1 VNFWGIINLK
11 LLLDVLFAIGFGLLL
26 FSRVKEQR
34 TLWLLRGYL
43 FLVSTAWFIQRYADL
58 PLTSKLIDAVVLACS
73 LSLAI
78 LWQGELR
85 RLMELLGTGRLA
97 VLLGNPPKEF
107 RATSTTIT
115 QLVDTAGK
123 LSQNRRGALIV
134 VDLGSDLRPEDF
146 LYSGTNIEAQLSTDL
161 LINLF
166 ATDTPLHDGAVLVKG
181 NKIISAGVI
190 LPLSRQGISRY
201 GTRHLAALGITE
213 RFDRCICIV
222 VSEETGT
229 LSLANQG
236 KLERPITSSR
246 LQELLVNLI
255 GNQNSIG
262 TNKSSLAIKK
272 LVKEVFQKVGI
283 EESRLDSFP
292 HQFSGGMRQ
301 RVSIAMALAL
311 KPKLLIADEPTTSLD
326 TITSF
331 EIMQEIIHL
340 CNEFDTT
347 LILISHDINLAAK
360 WCKKVAIIEKGS
372 IVEKGNVSDLSC
384 KTAVHHR
391 KVANHY

>member
-1 VNFWGIINLK
+1 MNIWGFINLK
-11 LLLDVLFAIGFGLLL
+11 FLLDVLFAIGFGLLL

-43 FLVSTAWFIQRYADL
+43 FLVSFAWFIQRYAYL

-107 RATSTTIT
+107 RARSTTVN
-115 QLVDTAGK
+115 QLVDAAGK
-123 LSQNRRGALIV
+123 LSQNRKGALIV

-146 LYSGTNIEAQLSTDL
+146 LYSGINIEAQLSTDL

-246 LQELLVNLI
+246 LQELLIEL
-255 GNQNSIG
+255 GENQSPFG
-262 TNKSSLAIKK
+262 VPKSSSNKTNLSQKLETNDNITIKNK
-272 LVKEVFQKVGI
+272 LDKQN
-283 EESRLDSFP
+283 
-292 HQFSGGMRQ
+292 
-301 RVSIAMALAL
+301 
-311 KPKLLIADEPTTSLD
+311 
-326 TITSF
+326 TI
-331 EIMQEIIHL
+331 Q
-340 CNEFDTT
+340 D
-347 LILISHDINLAAK
+347 
-360 WCKKVAIIEKGS
+360 
-372 IVEKGNVSDLSC
+372 
-384 KTAVHHR
+384 
-391 KVANHY
+391 

>member
-1 VNFWGIINLK
+1 MNFLGFINLK
-11 LLLDVLFAIGFGLLL
+11 FLLDVLFAIGFGLLL

-43 FLVSTAWFIQRYADL
+43 FLVSFAWFIQRYAYL
-58 PLTSKLIDAVVLACS
+58 PLTSKLIDAVVIACS

-97 VLLGNPPKEF
+97 VILGKPPKEF
-107 RATSTTIT
+107 RATSTTVN
-115 QLVDTAGK
+115 QLVDAAGK
-123 LSQNRRGALIV
+123 LSQNRKGALIV

-146 LYSGTNIEAQLSTDL
+146 LYSGINIEAQLSTDL

-246 LQELLVNLI
+246 LQELLIELVGKQKPL
-255 GNQNSIG
+255 GNPKASA
-262 TNKSSLAIKK
+262 NKST
-272 LVKEVFQKVGI
+272 
-283 EESRLDSFP
+283 
-292 HQFSGGMRQ
+292 FSQ
-301 RVSIAMALAL
+301 NIN
-311 KPKLLIADEPTTSLD
+311 TND
-326 TITSF
+326 TIT
-331 EIMQEIIHL
+331 
-340 CNEFDTT
+340 
-347 LILISHDINLAAK
+347 
-360 WCKKVAIIEKGS
+360 IED
-372 IVEKGNVSDLSC
+372 DLSNQI
-384 KTAVHHR
+384 KD
-391 KVANHY
+391 

>member
-1 VNFWGIINLK
+1 MSFWGFLNLK
-11 LLLDVLFAIGFGLLL
+11 LLLDVFFAAGFGMLL

-43 FLVSTAWFIQRYADL
+43 FLVSLAWFVQRFASL
-58 PLTSKLIDAVVLACS
+58 PLTSKLIDALVIACS

-85 RLMELLGTGRLA
+85 RLMELLGTGRLT

-107 RATSTTIT
+107 RANSNAVN
-115 QLVDTAGK
+115 QLVDAAGK
-123 LSQNRRGALIV
+123 LSQNRRGALMV

-146 LYSGTNIEAQLSTDL
+146 LYSGIKIDALLSTDL

-166 ATDTPLHDGAVLVKG
+166 ATDTPLHDGAILVKG

-246 LQELLVNLI
+246 LQELLNDFI
-255 GNQNSIG
+255 GGLNNQIISKSSTNRNVSMPKKETIDIISSIG
-262 TNKSSLAIKK
+262 VDKS
-272 LVKEVFQKVGI
+272 VK
-283 EESRLDSFP
+283 
-292 HQFSGGMRQ
+292 
-301 RVSIAMALAL
+301 
-311 KPKLLIADEPTTSLD
+311 
-326 TITSF
+326 
-331 EIMQEIIHL
+331 
-340 CNEFDTT
+340 N
-347 LILISHDINLAAK
+347 
-360 WCKKVAIIEKGS
+360 
-372 IVEKGNVSDLSC
+372 SD
-384 KTAVHHR
+384 
-391 KVANHY
+391 

>member
-1 VNFWGIINLK
+1 MNFWGIINLK
-11 LLLDVLFAIGFGLLL
+11 LLLDILFAVGFGILL

-43 FLVSTAWFIQRYADL
+43 FLVSLAWFIQRYAYL

-85 RLMELLGTGRLA
+85 RLMELLGTGRLT

-146 LYSGTNIEAQLSTDL
+146 LYAGTNIEAQLSTDL

-246 LQELLVNLI
+246 LQELLVDLI
-255 GNQNSIG
+255 GNQKSNG
-262 TNKSSLAIKK
+262 TNKSSLGKNP
-272 LVKEVFQKVGI
+272 LSQN
-283 EESRLDSFP
+283 
-292 HQFSGGMRQ
+292 
-301 RVSIAMALAL
+301 
-311 KPKLLIADEPTTSLD
+311 T
-326 TITSF
+326 
-331 EIMQEIIHL
+331 
-340 CNEFDTT
+340 
-347 LILISHDINLAAK
+347 NLSDN
-360 WCKKVAIIEKGS
+360 I
-372 IVEKGNVSDLSC
+372 VSDSNE
-384 KTAVHHR
+384 KETE
-391 KVANHY
+391 KPSIFINKND

>member
-1 VNFWGIINLK
+1 VNFGGGVNLK
-11 LLLDVLFAIGFGLLL
+11 LLLDVFFAAGFGMLL

-43 FLVSTAWFIQRYADL
+43 FLVSLAWFVQRYATL
-58 PLTSKLIDAVVLACS
+58 PLTSKLIDALVLACS

-107 RATSTTIT
+107 RANSNAVN
-115 QLVDTAGK
+115 QLVEAAGK
-123 LSQNRRGALIV
+123 LSQSRRGALMV

-146 LYSGTNIEAQLSTDL
+146 LYSGINIDAQLSSDL

-166 ATDTPLHDGAVLVKG
+166 ATDTPLHDGAILVKG

-246 LQELLVNLI
+246 LQELLIDFVGGSNSQTI
-255 GNQNSIG
+255 SKSSTNRNVSMPKKETADIISSIG
-262 TNKSSLAIKK
+262 VDKS
-272 LVKEVFQKVGI
+272 VK
-283 EESRLDSFP
+283 
-292 HQFSGGMRQ
+292 
-301 RVSIAMALAL
+301 
-311 KPKLLIADEPTTSLD
+311 
-326 TITSF
+326 
-331 EIMQEIIHL
+331 
-340 CNEFDTT
+340 N
-347 LILISHDINLAAK
+347 
-360 WCKKVAIIEKGS
+360 
-372 IVEKGNVSDLSC
+372 SD
-384 KTAVHHR
+384 
-391 KVANHY
+391 

>member
-1 VNFWGIINLK
+1 MNFWGFINLK

-43 FLVSTAWFIQRYADL
+43 FLVSFAWFIQRYAYL

-107 RATSTTIT
+107 RASSSTVN
-115 QLVDTAGK
+115 QLVDASGK
-123 LSQNRRGALIV
+123 LSQNRKGALIV

-146 LYSGTNIEAQLSTDL
+146 LYSGINIEAQLSTDL

-166 ATDTPLHDGAVLVKG
+166 ATDTPLHDGAVLIKG

-246 LQELLVNLI
+246 LQELLIKLI
-255 GNQNSIG
+255 GNQNPLG
-262 TNKSSLAIKK
+262 TTKTSANKTTSYKNISTNDNVTIENKSESKNR
-272 LVKEVFQKVGI
+272 VK
-283 EESRLDSFP
+283 D
-292 HQFSGGMRQ
+292 
-301 RVSIAMALAL
+301 
-311 KPKLLIADEPTTSLD
+311 
-326 TITSF
+326 
-331 EIMQEIIHL
+331 
-340 CNEFDTT
+340 
-347 LILISHDINLAAK
+347 
-360 WCKKVAIIEKGS
+360 
-372 IVEKGNVSDLSC
+372 
-384 KTAVHHR
+384 
-391 KVANHY
+391 

>member
-1 VNFWGIINLK
+1 MRFWGFLNLK
-11 LLLDVLFAIGFGLLL
+11 LLLDVFFAAGFGMLL
-26 FSRVKEQR
+26 FTRVKEQR

-43 FLVSTAWFIQRYADL
+43 FLVSLAWFVQRFASL
-58 PLTSKLIDAVVLACS
+58 PLTSKLIDALVIACS

-85 RLMELLGTGRLA
+85 RLMELLGTGRLT

-107 RATSTTIT
+107 SANSNAVN
-115 QLVDTAGK
+115 QLVDAAGK
-123 LSQNRRGALIV
+123 LSQNRRGALMV

-146 LYSGTNIEAQLSTDL
+146 LYSGIKIDAQLSTDL

-166 ATDTPLHDGAVLVKG
+166 ATDTPLHDGAILVKG

-246 LQELLVNLI
+246 LQELLNDFI
-255 GNQNSIG
+255 GGLNNQTIS
-262 TNKSSLAIKK
+262 KSSTN
-272 LVKEVFQKVGI
+272 
-283 EESRLDSFP
+283 R
-292 HQFSGGMRQ
+292 
-301 RVSIAMALAL
+301 
-311 KPKLLIADEPTTSLD
+311 
-326 TITSF
+326 
-331 EIMQEIIHL
+331 
-340 CNEFDTT
+340 
-347 LILISHDINLAAK
+347 
-360 WCKKVAIIEKGS
+360 
-372 IVEKGNVSDLSC
+372 NVSMPKKETIDIISNIGVD
-384 KTAVHHR
+384 KSV
-391 KVANHY
+391 KNSD

>member
-1 VNFWGIINLK
+1 MNFWGIINLK
-11 LLLDVLFAIGFGLLL
+11 LLLDILFAIGFGILL

-43 FLVSTAWFIQRYADL
+43 FLVSSAWFIQRYAYL

-146 LYSGTNIEAQLSTDL
+146 LYSGTNIEAKLSTDL

-255 GNQNSIG
+255 GNQNS
-262 TNKSSLAIKK
+262 TATTKSSLSKNAPSQKTNISDNIISDINE
-272 LVKEVFQKVGI
+272 KESNKS
-283 EESRLDSFP
+283 E
-292 HQFSGGMRQ
+292 
-301 RVSIAMALAL
+301 
-311 KPKLLIADEPTTSLD
+311 
-326 TITSF
+326 
-331 EIMQEIIHL
+331 
-340 CNEFDTT
+340 
-347 LILISHDINLAAK
+347 ILIN
-360 WCKKVAIIEKGS
+360 KK
-372 IVEKGNVSDLSC
+372 D
-384 KTAVHHR
+384 
-391 KVANHY
+391 

>member
-1 VNFWGIINLK
+1 MNFWGIINLK
-11 LLLDVLFAIGFGLLL
+11 LLLDVLFAVGFGLLL

-43 FLVSTAWFIQRYADL
+43 FLVSFAWFIQRYAYL
-58 PLTSKLIDAVVLACS
+58 PLTSKLIDAAVLACS

-123 LSQNRRGALIV
+123 LSQNRRGALII

-146 LYSGTNIEAQLSTDL
+146 LYSGTTIEAQLSTEL

-246 LQELLVNLI
+246 LQELLINLI
-255 GNQNSIG
+255 GNQNSPG
-262 TNKSSLAIKK
+262 ASKSSLGKTT
-272 LVKEVFQKVGI
+272 LSQKTN
-283 EESRLDSFP
+283 SS
-292 HQFSGGMRQ
+292 
-301 RVSIAMALAL
+301 
-311 KPKLLIADEPTTSLD
+311 D
-326 TITSF
+326 TITNNIQEKDSNKPESF
-331 EIMQEIIHL
+331 SNIQ
-340 CNEFDTT
+340 D
-347 LILISHDINLAAK
+347 
-360 WCKKVAIIEKGS
+360 
-372 IVEKGNVSDLSC
+372 
-384 KTAVHHR
+384 
-391 KVANHY
+391 

>member
-1 VNFWGIINLK
+1 MNFWGFINLRF
-11 LLLDVLFAIGFGLLL
+11 LLDVLFASGFGLLL

-43 FLVSTAWFIQRYADL
+43 FLVSFAWFIQRYAYL

-107 RATSTTIT
+107 RATSTTVN
-115 QLVDTAGK
+115 QLVDAAGK
-123 LSQNRRGALIV
+123 LSQNRKGALIV

-146 LYSGTNIEAQLSTDL
+146 LYSGINIEAQLSTDL

-229 LSLANQG
+229 LSLSNQG

-246 LQELLVNLI
+246 LQELLIKLV
-255 GNQNSIG
+255 GNQNSVG
-262 TNKSSLAIKK
+262 SSKSSTNK
-272 LVKEVFQKVGI
+272 
-283 EESRLDSFP
+283 
-292 HQFSGGMRQ
+292 
-301 RVSIAMALAL
+301 
-311 KPKLLIADEPTTSLD
+311 TTSSQKINTND
-326 TITSF
+326 NITIENNSNNPESF
-331 EIMQEIIHL
+331 
-340 CNEFDTT
+340 
-347 LILISHDINLAAK
+347 SKIN
-360 WCKKVAIIEKGS
+360 
-372 IVEKGNVSDLSC
+372 D
-384 KTAVHHR
+384 
-391 KVANHY
+391 

>member
-1 VNFWGIINLK
+1 VNFWGFINLK
-11 LLLDVLFAIGFGLLL
+11 FLLDVLFAAGFGLLL

-43 FLVSTAWFIQRYADL
+43 FLVSFAWFIQRYAYL

-85 RLMELLGTGRLA
+85 RLLELLGTGRLT

-107 RATSTTIT
+107 RASSTTVN
-115 QLVDTAGK
+115 QLVDAAGK
-123 LSQNRRGALIV
+123 LSQNRKGALVV

-146 LYSGTNIEAQLSTDL
+146 LYSGINIEAQLSTDL

-246 LQELLVNLI
+246 LQELLIKLV
-255 GNQNSIG
+255 GNQNSLS
-262 TNKSSLAIKK
+262 TSKSSTKKSNSSQKINTNDNITIENDSNKPESLSNIK
-272 LVKEVFQKVGI
+272 
-283 EESRLDSFP
+283 D
-292 HQFSGGMRQ
+292 
-301 RVSIAMALAL
+301 
-311 KPKLLIADEPTTSLD
+311 
-326 TITSF
+326 
-331 EIMQEIIHL
+331 
-340 CNEFDTT
+340 
-347 LILISHDINLAAK
+347 
-360 WCKKVAIIEKGS
+360 
-372 IVEKGNVSDLSC
+372 
-384 KTAVHHR
+384 
-391 KVANHY
+391 